1 MPPACQKGTLP
12 AVLFALPWGGPLGCL
27 LWRGRS
33 LGPWGPHLPTGGGSL
48 GGLPGSNKCGP
59 RAVYCSN
66 RVSPIVFPGTK
77 ECPPHSPLQLLLRLQ
92 VRSPWAQPQCRHQP
106 PLASSPW
113 RAATAEKAAFDKNST
128 HSCCG
133 LIPGKPTPGSKGEI
147 TAASGQCPGH
157 GHTWWGGDTS
167 KATFF
172 LSSPLS
178 HEVGTSKVRGRWRLG
193 RVWGVP
199 ALLSRMPEWVS
210 SAALL
215 GLQCGI
221 DKSWKP
227 QEFFW
232 GQVGGLV
239 EKGPWGP
246 SGC

>member
-12 AVLFALPWGGPLGCL
+12 AVLFALPRGGPLGCL

-128 HSCCG
+128 
-133 LIPGKPTPGSKGEI
+133 
-147 TAASGQCPGH
+147 TAAVGSFQGSQHQGLRERSLLPQASAQGT
-157 GHTWWGGDTS
+157 GIRGGGGTHQRPL
-167 KATFF
+167 F
-172 LSSPLS
+172 SSLPPC
-178 HEVGTSKVRGRWRLG
+178 HMRWELAR
-193 RVWGVP
+193 
-199 ALLSRMPEWVS
+199 
-210 SAALL
+210 
-215 GLQCGI
+215 
-221 DKSWKP
+221 
-227 QEFFW
+227 
-232 GQVGGLV
+232 
-239 EKGPWGP
+239 
-246 SGC
+246 

>member
-12 AVLFALPWGGPLGCL
+12 AVLFALPRGGPLGCL

-128 HSCCG
+128 
-133 LIPGKPTPGSKGEI
+133 
-147 TAASGQCPGH
+147 TAAVGSFQGSQHQGLRERSLLPQASAQGTGIRGGGGEHIKGH
-157 GHTWWGGDTS
+157 
-167 KATFF
+167 FF
-172 LSSPLS
+172 PLFPP
-178 HEVGTSKVRGRWRLG
+178 VT
-193 RVWGVP
+193 
-199 ALLSRMPEWVS
+199 
-210 SAALL
+210 
-215 GLQCGI
+215 
-221 DKSWKP
+221 
-227 QEFFW
+227 
-232 GQVGGLV
+232 
-239 EKGPWGP
+239 
-246 SGC
+246 